1 MKVERSYLQVKVR
14 PAAREVRVQVR
25 GPAQYEVAVSAPAKR
40 GLANAACLE
49 ALAAFLGCR
58 PGQLR
63 IVKGTSSPHKIIER
77 IG

>member
-1 MKVERSYLQVKVR
+1 MERSYLQVKVH
-14 PAAREVRVQVR
+14 PAARVVQVQVR
-25 GPAQYEVAVSAPAKR
+25 GPGQYEVSVKVPAER

-49 ALAAFLGCR
+49 TLAGFLGCR
-58 PGQLR
+58 PSQLR